1 MISRSRNNIQTR
13 FRRKMK
19 NEKRD
24 KHKTRNEKVMDDQ
37 FKYEKQT
44 ESGYS
49 EGPTLCGE
57 NLKKRNVSIYRLQIS
72 YVLNDRNKSNEEMLV
87 KGRNEFST
95 TLSVCKLG

>member
-37 FKYEKQT
+37 FKYEK
-44 ESGYS
+44 
-49 EGPTLCGE
+49 
-57 NLKKRNVSIYRLQIS
+57 
-72 YVLNDRNKSNEEMLV
+72 
-87 KGRNEFST
+87 
-95 TLSVCKLG
+95 